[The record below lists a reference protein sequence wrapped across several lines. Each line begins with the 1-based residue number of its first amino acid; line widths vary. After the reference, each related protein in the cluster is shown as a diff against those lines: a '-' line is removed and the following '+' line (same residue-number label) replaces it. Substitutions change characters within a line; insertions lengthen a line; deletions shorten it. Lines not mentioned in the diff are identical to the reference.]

1 MRLINN
7 FGKDSYSA
15 ILEPVAEEL
24 AMQRENYPMTIIY
37 LKLKYCGYA
46 YALFER
52 VLGENQF
59 VGNTTEPT
67 GRLFA
72 QFHSPQTDRMK
83 KELISEIKKE
93 DSRVRVLF
101 ATAALGMGVDAPYVK
116 NVIHITPPRSIEA
129 YMQEMGR
136 AG

>member
-1 MRLINN
+1 MRLGNN

-15 ILEPVAEEL
+15 ILEPIAEEL
-24 AMQRENYPMTIIY
+24 AMQHENYPMTIIY
-37 LKLKYCGYA
+37 LKLKYCGCA
-46 YALFER
+46 YAVFEQ

-59 VGNTTEPT
+59 VGNTTEPK

-83 KELISEIKKE
+83 KELISEIKQE

-101 ATAALGMGVDAPYVK
+101 ATAALGMGVEAPYVK
-116 NVIHITPPRSIEA
+116 NVINITPPRIIEA

>member
-1 MRLINN
+1 
-7 FGKDSYSA
+7 
-15 ILEPVAEEL
+15 
-24 AMQRENYPMTIIY
+24 MTIIY

-72 QFHSPQTDRMK
+72 QFHPPQTDRMK
-83 KELISEIKKE
+83 KELISEIKKGFKGE
-93 DSRVRVLF
+93 GFICNCGIWNGSRCTICKERRQHNS
-101 ATAALGMGVDAPYVK
+101 TTQY
-116 NVIHITPPRSIEA
+116 RSLYA
-129 YMQEMGR
+129 RNGKSR
-136 AG
+136 LNR